1 MLPKYSKKSCWSI
14 ICISLYHILSKENKN
29 KIWYQMVPRTILLV
43 ILLCFGTE
51 VLKKSCWYIICIS
64 LYQFVSVCI
73 SLYQFVSVCI
83 NLYQFVSVCISLY
96 LGCIISY
103 EESNVWYQMVPETI
117 LMVIL
122 LSFGTKVLKKELPV
136 YGFPC
141 WYISMSLQWL
151 AVTMCF

>member
-1 MLPKYSKKSCWSI
+1 MVPKYSKKRCWCI

-29 KIWYQMVPRTILLV
+29 KIWYQMVPRTIWLV

-64 LYQFVSVCI
+64 
-73 SLYQFVSVCI
+73 
-83 NLYQFVSVCISLY
+83 LYQFVSVCISLY